1 MLRCIALAIHGRRT
15 RNQPESCWQ
24 QQKKAGSVSGNVG
37 RDPKWFGI
45 QINDPAKD
53 TLPNIQN
60 HQQTDRTETVC
71 LGKQGISRKSAGN
84 SRKKAGSVPGKQ
96 AVAD

>member
-1 MLRCIALAIHGRRT
+1 LHSFGYTRKTNKESAGKLLATARRKQVLFQET
-15 RNQPESCWQ
+15 LE
-24 QQKKAGSVSGNVG
+24 
-37 RDPKWFGI
+37 GI
-45 QINDPAKD
+45 LNGVEYKINDPAKD
-53 TLPNIQN
+53 TLPNIQY